1 MELVLSAIVFAPGV
15 SLGTVFGVH
24 KPAATSENNG
34 FLIMAIFIL
43 HQLQETLWTASS
55 FPINAKDETFEA
67 FNEIL

>member
-15 SLGTVFGVH
+15 SLGAVFGVH
-24 KPAATSENNG
+24 KPATSENNR